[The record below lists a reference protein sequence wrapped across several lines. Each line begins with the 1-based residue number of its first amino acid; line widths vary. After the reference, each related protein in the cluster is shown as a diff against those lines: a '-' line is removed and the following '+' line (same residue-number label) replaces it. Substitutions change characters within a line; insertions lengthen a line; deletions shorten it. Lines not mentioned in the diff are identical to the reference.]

1 VFGSS
6 SRKSGKG
13 NPDPKSVAEIPLS
26 PFMNSPFTSKKQ
38 SLEEI
43 TKSLYDSCI
52 LNENADLKP
61 SEDNYTNSAMSIALL
76 GSFTSRKSE
85 TLAESITNITQMKNT
100 DPASGSNVGSPTK
113 KSHQGHHH
121 HHHKDKNIFHAF
133 SDPANFDDLR
143 QMIKFNPINEFKRSN
158 FAETITNLE
167 QKFIHKSKIYQTGF
181 DQTHQKLKDWL
192 NIGCLTTYNLTNLRE
207 QQKSLEISQINKNQR
222 KQSGH

>member
-1 VFGSS
+1 
-6 SRKSGKG
+6 
-13 NPDPKSVAEIPLS
+13 
-26 PFMNSPFTSKKQ
+26 
-38 SLEEI
+38 
-43 TKSLYDSCI
+43 
-52 LNENADLKP
+52 
-61 SEDNYTNSAMSIALL
+61 MSIPLL
-76 GSFTSRKSE
+76 GSFTSSKSE
-85 TLAESITNITQMKNT
+85 TLAGSITNITQIKNP
-100 DPASGSNVGSPTK
+100 DLASGSNVGSPTK
-113 KSHQGHHH
+113 KSHKSHHH
-121 HHHKDKNIFHAF
+121 HHYKDKNIFHAF
-133 SDPANFDDLR
+133 SDPANFDDPR